1 MTTPKKKAGRPP
13 LPEGEQRIKIMIS
26 LPPEETEALDRVAD
40 EIGAT
45 RSGLIR
51 RAVRDFIAARERD
64 ER

>member
-1 MTTPKKKAGRPP
+1 
-13 LPEGEQRIKIMIS
+13 MIS

>member
-1 MTTPKKKAGRPP
+1 MTTPPKKAGRPP

-26 LPPEETEALDRVAD
+26 LPPEEAEALDRVAD

-51 RAVRDFIAARERD
+51 RAVRDFIAARREGA
-64 ER
+64 